1 MSMLTPPGMGGRYRV
16 TGNRYPRMRR
26 PRRRGRIVVATTA
39 AVTAVG
45 VLSWGT
51 VQLVDVFTDGRR
63 TVRTAAAG
71 QGCVPGGTASPT
83 AGSTGTA
90 GAAGTAG
97 TAGTAGKTQNAKGAE
112 GTARPA
118 PTPTRTGA
126 PPRPAAVTVNVYNA
140 TTRAGLAKKTADEL
154 RKRGFKI
161 GEVANAPAS
170 LDKKV
175 KETGLLMGPP
185 EAYRSGAFDVL
196 LTQLPDAVVRPVG
209 REGGEVDLVL
219 GDAFR
224 ALAAEAAARKALTAL
239 ASPSPSPSPSC

>member
-51 VQLVDVFTDGRR
+51 VQLVDVFTDGRH

-71 QGCVPGGTASPT
+71 QGCVPGGTATPT
-83 AGSTGTA
+83 TPTTPGT
-90 GAAGTAG
+90 GTAG
-97 TAGTAGKTQNAKGAE
+97 TAGEKGNAKGA
-112 GTARPA
+112 GRTARPT

-154 RKRGFKI
+154 RKRGFKV

-175 KETGLLMGPP
+175 KETGLLMGAPA
-185 EAYRSGAFDVL
+185 AYRTGAFDVL
-196 LTQLPDAVVRPVG
+196 LTQLPGAVVRPVD
-209 REGGEVDLVL
+209 RKGGEVDLVL

-224 ALAAEAAARKALTAL
+224 ALAAEPAARKALTAL